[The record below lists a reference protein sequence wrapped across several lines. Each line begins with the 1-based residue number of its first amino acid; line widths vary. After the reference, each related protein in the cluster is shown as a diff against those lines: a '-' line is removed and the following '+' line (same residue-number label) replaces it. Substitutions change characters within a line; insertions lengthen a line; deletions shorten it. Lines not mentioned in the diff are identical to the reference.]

1 MTPPSQPVARP
12 RTIRPL
18 VSQFPD
24 SAIAAPHAAPTE
36 ALCVLLQAE
45 PRQGLS
51 ALEAADRLRSYG
63 PNRLRRAE
71 RPPYARLLL
80 NQLVNPLVVLLVA
93 AAAVSATVGEG
104 VEAVAIAAVVVLNAA
119 LGFWQE
125 LGAERAIQ
133 ALSASFTARA
143 TVVRDGREEEIDA
156 EDVVPGDV
164 LVLREGDRVAA
175 DARVLD
181 SRGLEI
187 DESALTGESLPVG
200 KGPDSVAETT
210 TLAERTSMSF
220 AGTAVTR
227 GRGVALVT
235 STGAST
241 ELGGIERLASEAK
254 PPPTPLQRR
263 LTRLAHEMVALGVLV
278 TVALAG
284 IMLLRGSPAHE
295 AFLVGVAVA
304 VAAVP
309 EGLVA
314 TVTAALAIGAQAMAR
329 KRAIVRRL
337 DAIETIGEATVVC
350 TDKTGTLTENRIRL
364 AALRPAPGVSET
376 ELLSAAVLAS
386 TAEPAPG
393 EERSVIGDPME
404 AALLL
409 AAMERGLSRADLLA
423 DRASVHELAFDS
435 DRRRMSIVYD
445 EPDGRR
451 LFAKGA
457 PEAILVR
464 AARSDPEL
472 EAAAAAWAEKGFRVL
487 AVAEREAD
495 RDEPLDETLE
505 TDLDL
510 VGMAAFHDPLR
521 ATAAGAVAEARTAGV
536 EVRMV
541 TGDHPA
547 TAGTIGH
554 ALGLPPEAVLAR
566 AAPADKLTLVT
577 QLQEQGEVVAVTGD
591 GVNDA
596 PALKRADVGIAM
608 GRGGTQAARESAAIV
623 LTDDDFSTIVGAI
636 REGRRIGDNIRTFVA
651 FLLSANLGEV
661 LLFAV
666 AIAAGLGVPLA
677 VIQVLLVNLVTDGI
691 PAFALAADP
700 ASPDTMHRG
709 PRRDS
714 ALFDRRAWT
723 DLAGIGILVGV
734 AALAAYGLGRRVDD
748 DTAQT
753 MAYATIALSELGLV
767 FAMRS
772 PTRAAWRMARNRWL
786 EAGVLVS
793 GAVVAA
799 TVYVPASGVF
809 KTTTLGVTEAVAV
822 VSLALAPVVIVE
834 AAKARRRSL
843 LEKGDS

>member
-1 MTPPSQPVARP
+1 
-12 RTIRPL
+12 
-18 VSQFPD
+18 
-24 SAIAAPHAAPTE
+24 
-36 ALCVLLQAE
+36 
-45 PRQGLS
+45 
-51 ALEAADRLRSYG
+51 
-63 PNRLRRAE
+63 
-71 RPPYARLLL
+71 
-80 NQLVNPLVVLLVA
+80 
-93 AAAVSATVGEG
+93 
-104 VEAVAIAAVVVLNAA
+104 
-119 LGFWQE
+119 
-125 LGAERAIQ
+125 
-133 ALSASFTARA
+133 
-143 TVVRDGREEEIDA
+143 
-156 EDVVPGDV
+156 
-164 LVLREGDRVAA
+164 
-175 DARVLD
+175 
-181 SRGLEI
+181 
-187 DESALTGESLPVG
+187 
-200 KGPDSVAETT
+200 
-210 TLAERTSMSF
+210 
-220 AGTAVTR
+220 
-227 GRGVALVT
+227 
-235 STGAST
+235 
-241 ELGGIERLASEAK
+241 
-254 PPPTPLQRR
+254 
-263 LTRLAHEMVALGVLV
+263 
-278 TVALAG
+278 
-284 IMLLRGSPAHE
+284 
-295 AFLVGVAVA
+295 
-304 VAAVP
+304 
-309 EGLVA
+309 
-314 TVTAALAIGAQAMAR
+314 MAR